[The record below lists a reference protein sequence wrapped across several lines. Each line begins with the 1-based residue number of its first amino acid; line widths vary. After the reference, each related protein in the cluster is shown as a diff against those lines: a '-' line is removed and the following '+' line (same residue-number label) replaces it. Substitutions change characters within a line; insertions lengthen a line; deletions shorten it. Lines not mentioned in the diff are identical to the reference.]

1 MKSSVLAQNFL
12 DDSRLIEDIFHELKS
27 IVASILSSV
36 ELIVLYDG
44 KAMGSKITRQAESI
58 KSQVIELDFQL
69 QNIRIIQ
76 HMLSKTFQLKRK
88 MTNLLFFLGQLVR
101 EEPYNNLLSPA
112 VELQQSKVPVEA
124 SIDESVIRQLILN
137 LFFWMNRHST
147 THQVPKMMFSFES
160 GYFQIK
166 GSFYANYIFSSPF
179 RSTEKG
185 ETEIIHQP
193 ICQMMSYFAALHE
206 GTFEIVTEP
215 EKDVEVLVK
224 IPCRT

>member
-1 MKSSVLAQNFL
+1 MKSSVSAHNFL
-12 DDSRLIEDIFHELKS
+12 DDNRLIEDIFHELKS

-76 HMLSKTFQLKRK
+76 HMLGKTFQLKRK

-101 EEPYNNLLSPA
+101 EEPYNNLLSSA
-112 VELQQSKVPVEA
+112 VELQQHKAPVEA
-124 SIDESVIRQLILN
+124 SIDESVMRQLILN

-147 THQVPKMMFSFES
+147 THQLPKMVFSFEP

-179 RSTEKG
+179 RSSEKG
-185 ETEIIHQP
+185 DTAIIHQP
-193 ICQMMSYFAALHE
+193 ICQMMSYLTALHE

-215 EKDVEVLVK
+215 EKNVEVLVK